1 MVDGEFCH
9 SMIVEL
15 ALACNYQPWQYKQA
29 LSNCTHITLTYTL
42 KSKTLT
48 PLAKATN
55 SDVLLNASEYTGL
68 REFIPA

>member
-1 MVDGEFCH
+1 MTLGN
-9 SMIVEL
+9 
-15 ALACNYQPWQYKQA
+15 ANK
-29 LSNCTHITLTYTL
+29 HIYCANTTLTYTL